1 MIKKEN
7 YPILEFDDSSI
18 AVIDVKKN
26 INLNEPLP
34 SKCVLSFFG
43 EAVKNYVIINNCR
56 QIGSLKLETFVLPI
70 YEVVVRNEKVALMHA
85 LGSGPY
91 AAGQI
96 EKLFAM
102 GCNKFMI
109 CGGCG
114 VLEKGSRCGDI
125 YVPVCAVRDEG
136 TSYHYVSPSRE
147 IEMNLEVC
155 GKICSYLSEN
165 SIPYQC
171 VKTWTTD
178 AMYRETV
185 DMIEL
190 RKKENCRVVEM
201 ECASFLAVSQ
211 CKGVKIGQLLYA
223 GDDLSDEQWDSRDWK
238 CNYGTRLNLLTLSI
252 EIVLSF

>member
-1 MIKKEN
+1 
-7 YPILEFDDSSI
+7 
-18 AVIDVKKN
+18 
-26 INLNEPLP
+26 
-34 SKCVLSFFG
+34 
-43 EAVKNYVIINNCR
+43 
-56 QIGSLKLETFVLPI
+56 
-70 YEVVVRNEKVALMHA
+70 
-85 LGSGPY
+85 
-91 AAGQI
+91 
-96 EKLFAM
+96 
-102 GCNKFMI
+102 MI

-211 CKGVKIGQLLYA
+211 CKGVKLGQLLYA